1 MFKIINKII
10 FFFKCSYS
18 LFKFIF
24 FKGLIGKKLTYY
36 QPKKSSNRN
45 VSTLNDEFVLINQAD
60 NSIAIVPD
68 KNKCKE
74 KIESLNESQSEA
86 PKNEMQSIIET
97 NKLPNDVPIKLKN
110 SDIITEKSIFD
121 LESKDWE
128 FLYNEMMKYITSG
141 FENTDLQL

>member
-1 MFKIINKII
+1 MFKTINKII

-24 FKGLIGKKLTYY
+24 FKGLIGKELTYY
-36 QPKKSSNRN
+36 QPEKSSNRN
-45 VSTLNDEFVLINQAD
+45 ISTLNDEFVLINQAD

-74 KIESLNESQSEA
+74 KIESLNESQFEQT
-86 PKNEMQSIIET
+86 KNEMQSIIET
-97 NKLPNDVPIKLKN
+97 NKLPNDDVPIKLKN
-110 SDIITEKSIFD
+110 IDIITEKSIFD

-128 FLYNEMMKYITSG
+128 FLYDEVMKYITSSL
-141 FENTDLQL
+141 ENTEL

>member
-1 MFKIINKII
+1 M
-10 FFFKCSYS
+10 
-18 LFKFIF
+18 FKFIF

-45 VSTLNDEFVLINQAD
+45 VSTLNDEFALINQAD

-86 PKNEMQSIIET
+86 PKVI
-97 NKLPNDVPIKLKN
+97 LKISN
-110 SDIITEKSIFD
+110 YIPYTDSYIF
-121 LESKDWE
+121 
-128 FLYNEMMKYITSG
+128 FLSVAY
-141 FENTDLQL
+141 F